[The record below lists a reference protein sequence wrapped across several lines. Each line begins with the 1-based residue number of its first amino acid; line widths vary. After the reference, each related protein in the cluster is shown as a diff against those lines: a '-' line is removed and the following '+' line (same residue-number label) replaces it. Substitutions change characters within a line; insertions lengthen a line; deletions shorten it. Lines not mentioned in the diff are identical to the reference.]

1 MNKLI
6 EKINIILRYPALVFS
21 FLFFSYF
28 PFLKAEWHEND
39 AEYLLEIEQDE
50 TSDSIIKINLQ
61 NLIFPSGIENGIT
74 ARNENGEILP
84 FHLDNSSQILFVKND
99 SKENIFVYFGF
110 KNKHSFSNWNENENG
125 PIPETTKLQLSM
137 TRAWFDNT
145 REDEIIK
152 NDDYIKYLEIKKIND
167 QLKILQRELKSSK
180 NIQNRTPKAITEEEI
195 KKIADKIKA
204 LKDEL
209 YDKSKELGL
218 SEQKITAFRNKE
230 EALENNFNTKNRDRK
245 FETKALNEILLTP
258 EIIPDKRREFACRVT
273 GVFNVEKEDT
283 YSFAINSTS
292 YSLLTI
298 DDIPILEWNY
308 IHNKSNDW
316 EKVAEKKLTPGKHIL
331 KFYAHIGEKSQY
343 AAAAWKKPGEDK
355 FSIIKF
361 DDFYSPQELSI
372 KSCYSKNTNKVPLVK
387 GKYIGK
393 IYTDRL
399 NYLNLA
405 DCSVITNVSDIIPE
419 WKLNSTKLHTG
430 LSLQFLV
437 QNETNDELILSYPS
451 EDNTY
456 DLEFKIPLSKLKK
469 NDSVISPEIFMDLSI
484 PLFLF
489 DDELLEINTSIYS
502 LVQQEIKTIFKV
514 QSFPENELISSYT
527 EFLELPAKQQTGDK
541 IFSSPEIIK
550 RNFKLDGK
558 KISNQVI
565 LAKFSITI
573 PPIEIKETYISIIPL
588 ERLNNFSSDGIFL
601 TDSRDRRIIVKLH
614 RPTLSEKREWS
625 FVDSISNELKLFPKT
640 LIISDDFGVENNT
653 FFKNL
658 STHIGKTTQL
668 DFIEWKS
675 KKNNSTM

>member
-1 MNKLI
+1 M
-6 EKINIILRYPALVFS
+6 
-21 FLFFSYF
+21 
-28 PFLKAEWHEND
+28 
-39 AEYLLEIEQDE
+39 
-50 TSDSIIKINLQ
+50 
-61 NLIFPSGIENGIT
+61 
-74 ARNENGEILP
+74 
-84 FHLDNSSQILFVKND
+84 
-99 SKENIFVYFGF
+99 
-110 KNKHSFSNWNENENG
+110 
-125 PIPETTKLQLSM
+125 
-137 TRAWFDNT
+137 
-145 REDEIIK
+145 
-152 NDDYIKYLEIKKIND
+152 
-167 QLKILQRELKSSK
+167 
-180 NIQNRTPKAITEEEI
+180 
-195 KKIADKIKA
+195 
-204 LKDEL
+204 
-209 YDKSKELGL
+209 
-218 SEQKITAFRNKE
+218 
-230 EALENNFNTKNRDRK
+230 
-245 FETKALNEILLTP
+245 
-258 EIIPDKRREFACRVT
+258 
-273 GVFNVEKEDT
+273 EKEDT

-675 KKNNSTM
+675 KKNNSTMLANLSNVIEKLRKTDAKRIIIIPSSMDTVSAVSARTQSRIICALLQTARENKNVSELILCTPFPQLNTNYIEEEFIKNIKTNIKEDFAVDKIIDLNYFIKSKDHWQSYYRDELNSPHILTSHPKFMTELISTFIANSL